1 MGSTPIAGTILIAR
15 EESCFMTNT
24 LVNLLPIILIFVL
37 MYFLMIR
44 PQKKKDK
51 QIKDMRNSLTV
62 GDEIITIG
70 GLCGKIVKTKDET
83 IVVQVGAD
91 KVKFEMMRW
100 AVSTVTKESAKRG
113 TAVSFEEEDEPKKV
127 MPKKL
132 RKSSDVEE
140 AEKAEKAKE
149 EVKVEVAE
157 APEEKVTEEVLEEA
171 VEEAAVNASE
181 NE

>member
-1 MGSTPIAGTILIAR
+1 MNP
-15 EESCFMTNT
+15 NT
-24 LVNLLPIILIFVL
+24 LFNLLPIAILFVL

-44 PQKKKDK
+44 PQRKKDK

-100 AVSTVTKESAKRG
+100 AVSSVTKESSRRG
-113 TAVSFEEEDEPKKV
+113 TVDTFEEDDEPKKV

-140 AEKAEKAKE
+140 AEQKE
-149 EVKVEVAE
+149 AE
-157 APEEKVTEEVLEEA
+157 AETKTEE
-171 VEEAAVNASE
+171 
-181 NE
+181 

>member
-1 MGSTPIAGTILIAR
+1 MNSSA
-15 EESCFMTNT
+15 
-24 LVNLLPIILIFVL
+24 LVNLLPIVILFVL

-44 PQKKKDK
+44 PQRKKDK

-100 AVSTVTKESAKRG
+100 AVSSVTKESSRRG
-113 TAVSFEEEDEPKKV
+113 TVDTFEEDDEPKKV

-140 AEKAEKAKE
+140 AEQKE
-149 EVKVEVAE
+149 AE
-157 APEEKVTEEVLEEA
+157 AETKTEE
-171 VEEAAVNASE
+171 
-181 NE
+181 

>member
-1 MGSTPIAGTILIAR
+1 
-15 EESCFMTNT
+15 MTNT

-140 AEKAEKAKE
+140 AEKAEETKK
-149 EVKVEVAE
+149 EVKVEVAKT
-157 APEEKVTEEVLEEA
+157 PEEKVTEKVL
-171 VEEAAVNASE
+171 EEAAVNASE

>member
-1 MGSTPIAGTILIAR
+1 
-15 EESCFMTNT
+15 MTNT
-24 LVNLLPIILIFVL
+24 LVNLLPIILLFVL

-62 GDEIITIG
+62 GDEIVTIG

-100 AVSTVTKESAKRG
+100 AVSTVTKESAKRA
-113 TAVSFEEEDEPKKV
+113 TQKETFEEEEPKKV

-132 RKSSDVEE
+132 RKSSDVED
-140 AEKAEKAKE
+140 AEKENAKE

-157 APEEKVTEEVLEEA
+157 APEEKASEEVLEEA
-171 VEEAAVNASE
+171 VREAAVDASE

>member
-1 MGSTPIAGTILIAR
+1 MNL
-15 EESCFMTNT
+15 NT
-24 LVNLLPIILIFVL
+24 LFNLLPIVILFVL

-44 PQKKKDK
+44 PQRKKDK

-100 AVSTVTKESAKRG
+100 AVSSVTKESSRRG
-113 TAVSFEEEDEPKKV
+113 TVDTFEEDDEPKKV

-140 AEKAEKAKE
+140 AEQKEAETK
-149 EVKVEVAE
+149 
-157 APEEKVTEEVLEEA
+157 TEE
-171 VEEAAVNASE
+171 
-181 NE
+181 

>member
-1 MGSTPIAGTILIAR
+1 MNSSA
-15 EESCFMTNT
+15 
-24 LVNLLPIILIFVL
+24 LVNLLPIVILFVL

-44 PQKKKDK
+44 PQRKKDK

-91 KVKFEMMRW
+91 KVQFEMMRW
-100 AVSTVTKESAKRG
+100 AVSSVTKESSRRG
-113 TAVSFEEEDEPKKV
+113 TVDTFEEDDEPKKV

-140 AEKAEKAKE
+140 AEQKEAETK
-149 EVKVEVAE
+149 
-157 APEEKVTEEVLEEA
+157 TEE
-171 VEEAAVNASE
+171 
-181 NE
+181 